1 LTFDH
6 HNPSLEVKAET
17 SALSE
22 LSFEI
27 LSAIMKDMDN
37 ISYLRKVLF
46 TGASVFGFSALL
58 LVFSPV
64 LFNELLGI
72 SSTPDLDWAMRMIG
86 LTLVALAG
94 NMLSVSLKGKDSAVV
109 FSARVMA
116 ISAAGLGV
124 LTLLIPAETLTWFD
138 YSYAA
143 VGFGFSLAYLIGLFR
158 APKVSNNS
166 PR

>member
-1 LTFDH
+1 MAGLCFH
-6 HNPSLEVKAET
+6 K
-17 SALSE
+17 
-22 LSFEI
+22 I
-27 LSAIMKDMDN
+27 SAIMKDMNN

-58 LVFSPV
+58 LIFSPS

-94 NMLSVSLKGKDSAVV
+94 NMLSVSLRGKDTAVI

-116 ISAAGLGV
+116 ISAFGLGV
-124 LTLLIPAETLTWFD
+124 LTLLIPVEALTWFD
-138 YSYAA
+138 YAYAA

-158 APKVSNNS
+158 ALKS
-166 PR
+166 